1 MVVVRRC
8 SHLGATRGTD
18 RARKIL
24 NLWLGVGMKTD
35 WIRSDIT
42 NIIFVFI
49 FPSGFEFEYEYGQP
63 AG

>member
-18 RARKIL
+18 RA

-49 FPSGFEFEYEYGQP
+49 FPSEFEFEYEYCQP